1 MEVRGRNFE
10 WLAPW
15 EATPPRDGRVVA
27 FPAMVRNLT
36 AQARRG
42 QMMPFVVTYEGRL
55 VGQLTVG
62 GITWGSLCAAH
73 IGYWVDSGGG
83 RPRRDADGGGA
94 GHRPLLR
101 RVGLHRIEI
110 NIRPE
115 NTASLRVVE
124 KLGFRD
130 EGLRRAFLHIDGAW
144 RDHRAFALT
153 AEELP
158 PAGCSAAGGPPS
170 HTNHTRHRT
179 DIATHRQRCVCRVDH
194 RPTVLSVGSGLIYA
208 AIIVMWALYFI
219 PRWLRRHEELSESR
233 SVEKFDHAMRI
244 LSRRDPTPDQRYI
257 VMPPKPEPLAPPA
270 RPQPPVARSS
280 ERGRPGG
287 GRRRGG
293 PRWPSVA
300 AACSPRWCC

>member
-10 WLAPW
+10 WLSPW
-15 EATPPRDGRVVA
+15 EATPPRDGRAVA
-27 FPAMVRNLT
+27 FPGMVRNLT

-73 IGYWVDSGGG
+73 VGYWVDQAVAG
-83 RPRRDADGGGA
+83 RGVMPTAVALVTDHCFGTA
-94 GHRPLLR
+94 
-101 RVGLHRIEI
+101 GLHRIEI

-158 PAGCSAAGGPPS
+158 PG
-170 HTNHTRHRT
+170 
-179 DIATHRQRCVCRVDH
+179 
-194 RPTVLSVGSGLIYA
+194 GLIGRWRA
-208 AIIVMWALYFI
+208 AQS
-219 PRWLRRHEELSESR
+219 HES
-233 SVEKFDHAMRI
+233 H
-244 LSRRDPTPDQRYI
+244 
-257 VMPPKPEPLAPPA
+257 
-270 RPQPPVARSS
+270 SS
-280 ERGRPGG
+280 QD
-287 GRRRGG
+287 
-293 PRWPSVA
+293 
-300 AACSPRWCC
+300 